1 MFNISAFEKEREK
14 KILLDFF
21 SYLFCLCYINN
32 VYLDPIQV
40 SMNSDCYWADDL
52 FFFFLQYKKR
62 LYEILLMLCSTGWVF
77 MCVCV
82 LLLIFI
88 RCICM
93 ISCSCSVYTILW
105 IRILNKTIYKS
116 VCVYCNQKKNK
127 MRWTEMNANS
137 WNFFSVYL
145 VFFCVVPVD
154 SDGYERKNE
163 KNRSSKNKLKLC
175 SGSAHK
181 FCISIWN

>member
-1 MFNISAFEKEREK
+1 MIELFFHTSTLTSLQNSKAMRAWFYSTLFFVLCFTFFLMKK
-14 KILLDFF
+14 KILLVKCSIFRHSKKREKKRFCWIFF
-21 SYLFCLCYINN
+21 SYLLCLCYINN

-52 FFFFLQYKKR
+52 FFFCNKKK
-62 LYEILLMLCSTGWVF
+62 IVWNSVVALLNWVSVYV
-77 MCVCV
+77 CVCV

-116 VCVYCNQKKNK
+116 VCV
-127 MRWTEMNANS
+127 
-137 WNFFSVYL
+137 
-145 VFFCVVPVD
+145 CV
-154 SDGYERKNE
+154 
-163 KNRSSKNKLKLC
+163 L
-175 SGSAHK
+175 
-181 FCISIWN
+181 